1 MRCENCYTENAAD
14 AEYCTGCGERLTYD
28 EEFFKREN
36 EVDALP
42 KLRAKV
48 RPIKFSKP
56 KGGWRGAA
64 ARRLVDAL
72 DKAEEAAVAE
82 GKPRGKFGK
91 VVAFLFVAALIAAL
105 VFSRVLR

>member
-1 MRCENCYTENAAD
+1 MRCENCYTENAAG
-14 AEYCTGCGERLTYD
+14 AEYCAGCGERLIYD

-64 ARRLVDAL
+64 ARGLVDAL
-72 DKAEEAAVAE
+72 NKAAVAE